1 MRALRYAAL
10 LAIVIWVGGLIA
22 IGTVAA
28 PAVFD
33 VVAARRLPDGR
44 LHAGAIFGEIL
55 RRFHHIS
62 YIAGGVVLLSLLA
75 RTALGPRP
83 RRAAMRAGLVLL
95 MLAAVVYSGFVVSP
109 RIDRLQERTGAA
121 PSSLPPGDA
130 RRVEFGRL
138 HMQSVGVQMV
148 PLLGGMLLLF
158 FEMKD

>member
-10 LAIVIWVGGLIA
+10 LAIAVWVGGLIA

-33 VVAARRLPDGR
+33 VVAARGLPDGR

-55 RRFHHIS
+55 RRFHHIT
-62 YIAGGVVLLSLLA
+62 YIAGAVVLLSLMA

-83 RRAAMRAGLVLL
+83 RRAAMRAGLAGL
-95 MLAAVVYSGFVVSP
+95 MLAAAGYSGFVVSP
-109 RIDRLQERTGAA
+109 RIDRLQRTGAV
-121 PSSLPPGDA
+121 PSTLPAGDA

-158 FEMKD
+158 FEMTD